1 MLPRLVYCTINN
13 SFLGGIYPPPSF
25 CLIKLIHRIIIF
37 MIQGLEVIAQSF
49 ELAHETMSFVFKQQ
63 NLLYC
68 LTKQIIETY
77 LPKLYSYILKRS

>member
-13 SFLGGIYPPPSF
+13 SFLGGIYPPSSF

-49 ELAHETMSFVFKQQ
+49 ELDAQYLVRLFYTCS
-63 NLLYC
+63 
-68 LTKQIIETY
+68 IIKKDDT
-77 LPKLYSYILKRS
+77 